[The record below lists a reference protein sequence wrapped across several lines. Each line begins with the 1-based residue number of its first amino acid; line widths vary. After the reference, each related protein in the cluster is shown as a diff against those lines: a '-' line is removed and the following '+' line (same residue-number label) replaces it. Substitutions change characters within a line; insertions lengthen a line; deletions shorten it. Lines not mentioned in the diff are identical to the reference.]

1 MTAKTKRRA
10 PRQPRYQGAG
20 FLREISRVTDAE
32 QRRIDAEKRAADEIP
47 SVPDDDTPQRR

>member
-1 MTAKTKRRA
+1 MSAKAKRRA